1 MNSMDEAPAVA
12 PSKSSRSAQILFS
25 TLMVGFCFV
34 MLIDAMSID
43 ILIDKVFPI
52 IIASI
57 GDMLYSTFS
66 TLSWLLWLLVG
77 TALFGFM
84 IGLTLFLLAYF
95 YYRADLSWKK
105 NVILTIIGVCFVVF
119 LASVLNR
126 DLPPGLLQHF
136 VDLPW
141 PLR

>member
-1 MNSMDEAPAVA
+1 
-12 PSKSSRSAQILFS
+12 
-25 TLMVGFCFV
+25 
-34 MLIDAMSID
+34 
-43 ILIDKVFPI
+43 
-52 IIASI
+52 
-57 GDMLYSTFS
+57 MLYSTFS

-136 VDLPW
+136 VCYIGYWCYWRCHRFSCQLTHSLVVGQHVGSLLLSVSW
-141 PLR
+141 IEFGSTT